1 MIRRYVVS
9 AILLGIAACATSNP
23 ERPTPV
29 AKANTPAQISNAT
42 AAEGEF
48 DDVEVPKVPMA
59 TNISDQKDIPGK
71 PKVVCRKERPT
82 GSNRPRKVCRT
93 VTEVGEAMGQ
103 DAARKELRNL
113 QRQQEILQR

>member
-48 DDVEVPKVPMA
+48 DDVEVPEVPMA
-59 TNISDQKDIPGK
+59 NISDQIDIPGE
-71 PKVVCRKERPT
+71 PRVVCRKERPT

-93 VTEVGEAMGQ
+93 VSGIGAAMGQ
-103 DAARKELRNL
+103 EAAREALKDL
-113 QRQQEILQR
+113 QRQQEALRQ

>member
-9 AILLGIAACATSNP
+9 AILLGIAACATSDP

-29 AKANTPAQISNAT
+29 AKASTSGQISNAP

-48 DDVEVPKVPMA
+48 DVVEVPKVPMA
-59 TNISDQKDIPGK
+59 TNISDGKDIPGE
-71 PKVVCRKERPT
+71 PKVVCRRERPT

-93 VTEVGEAMGQ
+93 VSGVGDAMEQ
-103 DAARKELRNL
+103 DAARRDVRAL
-113 QRQQEILQR
+113 QRQSEILQR

>member
-1 MIRRYVVS
+1 MIRQYVVS

-48 DDVEVPKVPMA
+48 YDVEVPEVPMA
-59 TNISDQKDIPGK
+59 TNISDQIDIPGE
-71 PKVVCRKERPT
+71 PRVVCRKERPT

-93 VTEVGEAMGQ
+93 VSGIGKTMERA
-103 DAARKELRNL
+103 AARETLKKL
-113 QRQQEILQR
+113 QRQQEALRR